1 MGLCVGAAIAIEEK
15 IMKHNKGTRLRR
27 EEGTSGSIRCKDHLK
42 KAAMKRRGEVRRIGA
57 DYW

>member
-1 MGLCVGAAIAIEEK
+1 VGAAIAIEEK